1 MRRTLDRRNWSR
13 ARAWQIA
20 SVVVAT
26 VLVSGLVSAQ
36 DRGRCVTVDVPADFV
51 TPDRVTHAPGA
62 LKLCVERIHSP
73 VSVLHKLYIDGHM
86 VGMHQ
91 SRAGRSEGPVE
102 SEPYVQFHWN
112 GRGQLLLVGYAWPER
127 DRMRTHILACG
138 DQLDSSTR
146 EMCVPSDASRKLDEG
161 FILAAARVN

>member
-1 MRRTLDRRNWSR
+1 MGLV
-13 ARAWQIA
+13 A
-20 SVVVAT
+20 SVIVAT
-26 VLVSGLVSAQ
+26 ALVSGLVSAQ
-36 DRGRCVTVDVPADFV
+36 ERGRCLTVNVPAEFV
-51 TPDRVTHAPGA
+51 TPDRVTHGPGT
-62 LKLCVERIHSP
+62 LKLCVARIHSP

-91 SRAGRSEGPVE
+91 SRAGRSEGPA
-102 SEPYVQFHWN
+102 SNAPYVQFHWN
-112 GRGQLLLVGYAWPER
+112 GRGQLLLVGYAWPDG

-138 DQLDSSTR
+138 DPLDPSTR